1 METKATEFIVIPLD
15 EYNKLRKTAVKFKL
29 ISEHVKSV
37 YARGGN
43 RYDLADGL
51 FRAVFG
57 IAELEKGE
65 KE

>member
-15 EYNKLRKTAVKFKL
+15 EYDKLRKTAVKFKL
-29 ISEHVKSV
+29 IAEHVKSV

-43 RYDLADGL
+43 NYGFADGL

-57 IAELEKGE
+57 IAEKEGE
-65 KE
+65 SK

>member
-15 EYNKLRKTAVKFKL
+15 EYDKLKKTAVKFKL
-29 ISEHVKSV
+29 IAEHVKSV

-57 IAELEKGE
+57 IAEKEGE
-65 KE
+65 SK